1 MWRWQPWPMG
11 EAGAGAARSSVAE
24 VAPLVAV
31 ARGISAR
38 PGMRGSLTVT
48 KEAEK
53 ELLGGLQGVFGSS
66 PRRQMPGSSSCPQA
80 WEIGRLGLTRAQG
93 NSGQS
98 ETKQALSV

>member
-1 MWRWQPWPMG
+1 MG

-24 VAPLVAV
+24 VAPLEAV

-53 ELLGGLQGVFGSS
+53 ELLGGLQGVFGLS
-66 PRRQMPGSSSCPQA
+66 PRRQMPARQLILSS
-80 WEIGRLGLTRAQG
+80 GVG
-93 NSGQS
+93 NRTPGIDARSRQ
-98 ETKQALSV
+98 VWPV